1 MDTQR
6 VLDRRALLG
15 LLAGA
20 GVVALGAC
28 SKKADDSAAATSTTP
43 TTNGAA
49 GATTTVAAAGGDVDE
64 IPSETGGPYPGDGT
78 NGPDALSQSGVVRRD
93 IRSSF
98 GSASGTAAGV
108 PLEIVLTIV
117 DTDTDKAIPD
127 AAVYLWHCDREGR
140 YSMYSQGASD
150 ENYLRGVQQAD
161 ANGVIRFTSI
171 FPAAYSGRWPH
182 IHFEIFDSLTKATS
196 GRNARKVTQL
206 ALPESVCEQVYA
218 SSGYESSQSNM
229 SRTSLSNDNVFR
241 DGVDDQMAT
250 VTGSVASGFTASL
263 TVGV

>member
-20 GVVALGAC
+20 GVVALGGCA
-28 SKKADDSAAATSTTP
+28 KDNEPTSAKTTTTPPTTATS
-43 TTNGAA
+43 GS
-49 GATTTVAAAGGDVDE
+49 DVEE
-64 IPSETGGPYPGDGT
+64 IPNETGGPFPGDGT
-78 NGPDALSQSGVVRRD
+78 NGPDALSQPGVVRRD

-108 PLEIVLTIV
+108 TLEIALTVV
-117 DTDTDKAIPD
+117 DTDTDKPIPD

-161 ANGVIRFTSI
+161 ATGVIHFTSI

-182 IHFEIFDSLTKATS
+182 IHFEVFDSLTSATS

-229 SRTSLSNDNVFR
+229 ARTSLSNDNVFR
-241 DGVDDQMAT
+241 DGVDHQMAT
-250 VTGSVASGFTASL
+250 VSGSVASGYTASL

>member
-161 ANGVIRFTSI
+161 ANGVIRFTS
-171 FPAAYSGRWPH
+171 
-182 IHFEIFDSLTKATS
+182 
-196 GRNARKVTQL
+196 
-206 ALPESVCEQVYA
+206 
-218 SSGYESSQSNM
+218 
-229 SRTSLSNDNVFR
+229 
-241 DGVDDQMAT
+241 
-250 VTGSVASGFTASL
+250 
-263 TVGV
+263 